1 MNHCRQKFLNKVSL
15 SSQHGNS
22 KCFAWELMV
31 KKKKKE
37 LLKVYLLELVFNI
50 FFFFFFNWKV
60 AR

>member
-1 MNHCRQKFLNKVSL
+1 MNHCKQKFLNKVSL

-31 KKKKKE
+31 KKKKE

-50 FFFFFFNWKV
+50 FFFFFNWKV